1 MSVAVLNIILFYCY
15 NTDALMCKLPKVGP
29 AGHSQPMTL
38 NVAHHL
44 PKKIS
49 NINQIVNYFHSL
61 NLSGKRSVNE
71 VSFLEPFCICNTTHT
86 HSFYFITE
94 LITEFQFWPSEDKT
108 SGCCGWSKRS
118 RFTYVIKHNNHKNFT
133 TAKRDRL

>member
-1 MSVAVLNIILFYCY
+1 
-15 NTDALMCKLPKVGP
+15 MCKLPKVGP

-61 NLSGKRSVNE
+61 NLSGKRSVN
-71 VSFLEPFCICNTTHT
+71 
-86 HSFYFITE
+86 
-94 LITEFQFWPSEDKT
+94 
-108 SGCCGWSKRS
+108 
-118 RFTYVIKHNNHKNFT
+118 
-133 TAKRDRL
+133 